1 MAVLQIITQIK
12 QGNNMNKEIIVL
24 GATGSV
30 GLQALDVARK
40 RGYKIDV
47 ISASRDVSGME
58 SAILEFSPRV
68 AVMADFDAAGE
79 LAKRVGHLSTE
90 VLFGEEALLC
100 AIKNSEAE
108 VAVNAISGRAGLMPT
123 LAIIDSG
130 KRLALANKESLV
142 IAGDIVM
149 SRARK
154 MGVEILPVD
163 SEHSAIFQSM
173 LGNNKSEVS
182 KLILTAS
189 GGPFYGKSR
198 EDVRNV
204 TPKEVLS
211 HPTWKM
217 GKKIT
222 VDSATLVNK
231 GFEIIEA
238 CHLFGIPEDKIE
250 VLIHRE
256 SILHSAVEYIDRAII
271 GQMSVP
277 DMREC
282 VQYAVDYP
290 NRKEAVIEP
299 LNLAKIGKLTFA
311 EPDYSAFP
319 LLMLSRKALRD
330 GGAMGAVLE
339 AADSRAVEAY
349 FNGDISFGDI
359 SDTVIAVY
367 EKMIYAKEFCS
378 LEEILKAHSEA
389 TGITDEII
397 RKKSKK

>member
-1 MAVLQIITQIK
+1 MTK
-12 QGNNMNKEIIVL
+12 NIIVL

-30 GLQALDVARK
+30 GSQALDVARK
-40 RGYKIDV
+40 RGYKIDIV
-47 ISASRDVSGME
+47 SAATDVDAME
-58 SAILEFSPRV
+58 RAVREFSPRV
-68 AVMADFDAAGE
+68 AVMANEDAAKDLSARCGE
-79 LAKRVGHLSTE
+79 IDTKI
-90 VLFGEEALLC
+90 LFGEASLLEE
-100 AIKNSEAE
+100 IKCSKAD

-130 KRLALANKESLV
+130 MRLALANKESLV

-149 SRARK
+149 SRAK
-154 MGVEILPVD
+154 EMGVEILPVD
-163 SEHSAIFQSM
+163 SEHSAIFQS
-173 LGNNKSEVS
+173 LSGNRISDVS

-189 GGPFYGKSR
+189 GGPFYGKRRGEVKFVSP
-198 EDVRNV
+198 D
-204 TPKEVLS
+204 EVLS

-222 VDSATLVNK
+222 ADSATLMNK
-231 GFEIIEA
+231 GFEVIEA
-238 CHLFGIPEDKIE
+238 CHLFNIPEDK
-250 VLIHRE
+250 VDVVIHRE

-290 NRKEAVIEP
+290 ERKTGVIEP
-299 LNLAKIGKLTFA
+299 LDLVKIGKLTFA

-319 LLMLSRKALRD
+319 LLSLAKKAARD

-349 FNGDISFGDI
+349 FNGSICFGEIADII
-359 SDTVIAVY
+359 SDVY
-367 EKMIYAKEFCS
+367 EKMIYAKDYHD
-378 LEEILKAHSEA
+378 LEKILSAHSKA
-389 TGITDEII
+389 GKLTDEII
-397 RKKSKK
+397 RSKTKKQE

>member
-1 MAVLQIITQIK
+1 MTKNIII
-12 QGNNMNKEIIVL
+12 L

-30 GLQALDVARK
+30 GSQALDVARK
-40 RGYKIDV
+40 RGYKIDI
-47 ISASRDVSGME
+47 ISAATDVDGME
-58 SAILEFSPRV
+58 RAVREFSPRV
-68 AVMADFDAAGE
+68 AVMANEEAAKDL
-79 LAKRVGHLSTE
+79 LARFSE
-90 VLFGEEALLC
+90 VDTKILFGETSLLEE
-100 AIKNSEAE
+100 IKCSKAD

-130 KRLALANKESLV
+130 IRLALANKESLV

-149 SRARK
+149 SRARERE
-154 MGVEILPVD
+154 VEILPVD
-163 SEHSAIFQSM
+163 SEHSAIFQS
-173 LGNNKSEVS
+173 LAGNRSSDVS

-198 EDVRNV
+198 EEVKFVSPD
-204 TPKEVLS
+204 EVLS

-222 VDSATLVNK
+222 ADSATLMNK
-231 GFEIIEA
+231 GFEVIEA
-238 CHLFGIPEDKIE
+238 CHLFNISEEKVD
-250 VLIHRE
+250 VVIHRE

-290 NRKEAVIEP
+290 ERKTGVIEP
-299 LNLAKIGKLTFA
+299 LDLVKIGKLTFA

-319 LLMLSRKALRD
+319 LLSLAKKAARD

-349 FNGDISFGDI
+349 FNGSICFGEIADII
-359 SDTVIAVY
+359 SDVY
-367 EKMIYAKEFCS
+367 EKMIYAKDYHD
-378 LEEILKAHSEA
+378 LEKILIAHSEA
-389 TGITDEII
+389 ILMTDEII
-397 RKKSKK
+397 RKKSKKQC

>member
-1 MAVLQIITQIK
+1 MTK
-12 QGNNMNKEIIVL
+12 NIIVL

-30 GLQALDVARK
+30 GSQALDVARK
-40 RGYKIDV
+40 RGYKIDI
-47 ISASRDVSGME
+47 ISAATNIDGME
-58 SAILEFSPRV
+58 RAVREFSPRI
-68 AVMADFDAAGE
+68 AVMENQAVAEE
-79 LAKRVGHLSTE
+79 LSKRLVGVKTKI
-90 VLFGEEALLC
+90 LFGEDSLLYEIRKSK
-100 AIKNSEAE
+100 AD

-130 KRLALANKESLV
+130 MRLALANKESLV

-149 SRARK
+149 RRAK
-154 MGVEILPVD
+154 EMGVEILPVD
-163 SEHSAIFQSM
+163 SEHSAIFQS
-173 LGNNKSEVS
+173 LIGNRNSEVS
-182 KLILTAS
+182 RLILTAS

-198 EDVRNV
+198 EEMRFVN
-204 TPKEVLS
+204 PEEVLS

-222 VDSATLVNK
+222 ADSATLMNK

-238 CHLFGIPEDKIE
+238 CHLFNIPEEKVE

-282 VQYAVDYP
+282 VQYAIDYP
-290 NRKEAVIEP
+290 TRKEGVIEP
-299 LNLAKIGKLTFA
+299 LDFVKIGKLTFA

-319 LLMLSRKALRD
+319 LLSLAKRAAKD

-339 AADSRAVEAY
+339 AADSQVVKAY
-349 FNGDISFGDI
+349 FDGRISFGEIADI
-359 SDTVIAVY
+359 IFDVY
-367 EKMIYAKEFCS
+367 EKMIYAKNYHD
-378 LEEILKAHSEA
+378 LEKILIAHSEA
-389 TGITDEII
+389 ILMTDEII
-397 RKKSKK
+397 RKKSKKQC